1 MNRAERKW
9 EREALDKKRR
19 VVVEEWETGK
29 ICSSEFLERINE
41 LYGWK

>member
-1 MNRAERKW
+1 MNSVEMKQ

-29 ICSSEFLERINE
+29 ISSQLFLEKINK
-41 LYGWK
+41 LFGWK